1 MGKFKTMAI
10 EQQLKNNTLSTIKR
24 QLNPMSRN
32 AKLVILNTI
41 GVTKASMDDME
52 DSLLVSKFMILYS
65 EYLDGLDLDNLVRD
79 DNYYKAAMFISGDNK
94 KELETLIKNY

>member
-79 DNYYKAAMFISGDNK
+79 DNYYKASMFISGKNK
-94 KELETLIKNY
+94 TELETLIKNY